1 MPALEERAMRYSFTV
16 RVSGLS
22 TDPDHY
28 EDALYEAGC
37 DDALIAVIDDTIFV
51 DFDREAPSFD
61 EAVRSATLNI
71 EKAGGK
77 VAEVK
82 RIIE

>member
-1 MPALEERAMRYSFTV
+1 MRYSFTV

-22 TDPDHY
+22 SDPDQY

-37 DDALIAVIDDTIFV
+37 NDALVAVIDNTIFV
-51 DFDREAPSFD
+51 DFDREAPSFE
-61 EAVRSATLNI
+61 EAVRSATFNI
-71 EKAGGK
+71 EKAGGR

-82 RIIE
+82 LTH

>member
-1 MPALEERAMRYSFTV
+1 MPPLEERAMRYSFSV

-22 TDPDHY
+22 TDPDQY

-37 DDALIAVIDDTIFV
+37 KDALVAVVDDSLFV
-51 DFDREAPSFD
+51 DFDREAPSFE

-71 EKAGGK
+71 EKAGGR
-77 VAEVK
+77 VAEV
-82 RIIE
+82 RQINE